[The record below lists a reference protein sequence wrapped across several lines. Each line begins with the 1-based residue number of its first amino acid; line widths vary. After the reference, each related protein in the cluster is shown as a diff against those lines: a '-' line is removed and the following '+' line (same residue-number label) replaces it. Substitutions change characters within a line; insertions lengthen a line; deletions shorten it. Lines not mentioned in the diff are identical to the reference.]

1 MSLRIALTKWR
12 LEDKALSMLE
22 KSGYGT
28 ENVRNKGRALVL
40 PDTKKDIDYVLVKS
54 NDCITYV
61 EHGACDMGVVGKD
74 TLMEGSSDYYEML
87 DLKTGECDFI
97 LAALPDSD
105 LFTKRSQI
113 RIGTKYPKVA
123 REYFSRRNMDVE
135 IIKIDGSVELSP
147 LIGLVDG
154 IVDITETGSTLR
166 ANGLVILDY
175 VAHISARVIVNKASL
190 KMKKDEVMAVLRDLR
205 KAVDEDAQGY

>member
-1 MSLRIALTKWR
+1 
-12 LEDKALSMLE
+12 
-22 KSGYGT
+22 
-28 ENVRNKGRALVL
+28 
-40 PDTKKDIDYVLVKS
+40 
-54 NDCITYV
+54 
-61 EHGACDMGVVGKD
+61 MGVVGKD

-113 RIGTKYPKVA
+113 RIGTKYPNVA

-147 LIGLVDG
+147 RSGLVDG